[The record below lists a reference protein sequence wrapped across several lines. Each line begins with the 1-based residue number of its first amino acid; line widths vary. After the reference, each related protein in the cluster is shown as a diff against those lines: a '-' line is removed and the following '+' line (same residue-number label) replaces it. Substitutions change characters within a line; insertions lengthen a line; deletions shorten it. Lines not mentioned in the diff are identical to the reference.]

1 MSRFPDAGDM
11 MPTILQVA
19 EMLMPL
25 FPFFFVLL
33 YLISDNI
40 NGKIMFGVFGAT
52 TAIFM
57 SFEIA
62 TSLNWLALVY
72 FMLGIG
78 LLAMVLTDYTRH
90 MASEVKKK

>member
-1 MSRFPDAGDM
+1 
-11 MPTILQVA
+11 MPLTITQTA
-19 EMLMPL
+19 ELLMPL
-25 FPFFFVLL
+25 FPFFFVML
-33 YLISDNI
+33 YIVADDI

-62 TSLNWLALVY
+62 TSLNWLSLVY

-78 LLAMVLTDYTRH
+78 MLAKLLTDYTQH
-90 MASEVKKK
+90 MAGVKKK

>member
-1 MSRFPDAGDM
+1 
-11 MPTILQVA
+11 MPLTISQVA

-33 YLISDNI
+33 YMVANDI
-40 NGKIMFGVFGAT
+40 NGKVMFGVFGAT

-62 TSLNWLALVY
+62 TSLNWLAIVY

-78 LLAMVLTDYTRH
+78 MLAMLLHDYTRH